1 MSLISEVSSGSEVS
15 AGSDLPAGRGE
26 IRIKLTN
33 SAQGWHLCQAL
44 RGHCEV
50 DLLPGSEGT
59 ALVVMS
65 SESGSRPILRRIDA
79 WLSEFGVET
88 VSLELDGRTYEMR
101 KT

>member
-1 MSLISEVSSGSEVS
+1 VSLT
-15 AGSDLPAGRGE
+15 SDLSARARESAAAGE

-59 ALVVMS
+59 EVVVVGS
-65 SESGSRPILRRIDA
+65 GSGSRPILRRLDA
-79 WLSEFGVET
+79 WLTEFGVEAI
-88 VSLELDGRTYEMR
+88 SLELDGRAYEMR